1 MEISKEELYDYY
13 ITQNHSRLETAEHFG
28 VNPNTLRHLY
38 DKYNIKKPRSKVT
51 ELYRKTCIKKYGVDN
66 PAKAQLVK
74 DKAIETNLMRYG
86 AKNPWS
92 KESSVRHKTHD
103 TMIERY
109 GCGSPTKGSVI
120 REKLEKT
127 NIKKYGSISPFGNKD
142 VTKKAVES
150 KVRNGNMRRK
160 SYYESLSKCISSS
173 KSKLTIS
180 EISSDIGL
188 AYSTTQR
195 LINEHGLRDKVSI
208 YESYLENIFKD
219 ILDNLEVKYKM
230 HDRTLIKPYE
240 LDFYLEDLGIAFEVN
255 DNGTHIGKDEY
266 HQLKRDLCKSKCV
279 DLYFIWEDNLIYN
292 YEDVINDIIDI
303 INCYR

>member
-1 MEISKEELYDYY
+1 MGISKEELYDYY

-38 DKYNIKKPRSKVT
+38 DKYNIKKPKSKVT
-51 ELYRKTCIKKYGVDN
+51 ELCRKTCIKKYGVDN
-66 PAKAQLVK
+66 PAKAQPVK
-74 DKAIETNLMRYG
+74 DKAIETNLIRYG

-109 GCGSPTKGSVI
+109 GCGFPTKGSAI

-127 NIKKYGSISPFGNKD
+127 NIKKYGSVSPFGSKD
-142 VTKKAVES
+142 VIDKARQS
-150 KVRNGNMRRK
+150 KINNGIKRRLKYYNNMVD
-160 SYYESLSKCISSS
+160 SLSTSNH
-173 KSKLTIS
+173 KLTIS
-180 EISSDIGL
+180 ELARDVGL

-195 LINEHGLRDKVSI
+195 LATSFGLRNKMSI
-208 YESYLENIFKD
+208 YESYLENLFKD
-219 ILDNLEVKYKM
+219 ILDNLKVEYKT

-266 HQLKRDLCKSKCV
+266 HQLKRDLCKSKGV

-303 INCYR
+303 INCYK